1 VKIRSLGVLVLLLAV
16 ASFWCV
22 AQNSG
27 SDNKGKSA
35 TRTVTGCLFK
45 GSGDNQ
51 FVLTAQAGSSWDVS
65 SDTVSLA
72 NQVGHEVAATG
83 VVTHNKMHNMKEDAK
98 DAAQDSG
105 IKKDNTEHGH
115 MKITSVNSVS
125 SSCK

>member
-1 VKIRSLGVLVLLLAV
+1 VKVRSYGLLVLLLCV
-16 ASFWCV
+16 ACFWCV

-35 TRTVTGCLFK
+35 TRTVTGCLSK

-51 FVLTAQAGSSWDVS
+51 FVLTAQNGSTWDIS

-72 NQVGHEVAATG
+72 NQVGHEVEATG

-115 MKITSVNSVS
+115 MTVTGLNSVS